1 MLIKFLFKD
10 ENLKILKDALPEI
23 SSVPI
28 LSDIQSFSSVCIL
41 HVYLET
47 EVLLLLFIYSLLDIL
62 SYFNFPGKPIVN

>member
-28 LSDIQSFSSVCIL
+28 LSDIQSFFSVCIL

-62 SYFNFPGKPIVN
+62 S